1 MTLATSLP
9 VPVPSLLL
17 TTKLLKNARRTCRLI
32 TDPTSLIIVDEADGS
47 P

>member
-1 MTLATSLP
+1 MTLLHPCRFRSP
-9 VPVPSLLL
+9 HSFLLSDSWSM
-17 TTKLLKNARRTCRLI
+17 RGEPEVI